1 MDENQNPNV
10 NEPNAGD
17 EDDFDNV
24 VVLTDQNGV
33 DTEFEFLDIVEVDG
47 KEYVILLPVESADD
61 GEVVIFRIEGENDD
75 ETYVGV
81 ESEEEASKVFNFFKE
96 KAKDDFNF
104 VD

>member
-1 MDENQNPNV
+1 MDENQNPNA
-10 NEPNAGD
+10 EPD
-17 EDDFDNV
+17 FEEEDLDNI
-24 VVLTDQNGV
+24 VVLTDQDGV

-47 KEYVILLPVESADD
+47 KEYVILLPVDKAED
-61 GEVVIFRIEGENDD
+61 GEVVIFRIEGDGED

-81 ESEEEASKVFNFFKE
+81 ETEEEASKVFNFFKE